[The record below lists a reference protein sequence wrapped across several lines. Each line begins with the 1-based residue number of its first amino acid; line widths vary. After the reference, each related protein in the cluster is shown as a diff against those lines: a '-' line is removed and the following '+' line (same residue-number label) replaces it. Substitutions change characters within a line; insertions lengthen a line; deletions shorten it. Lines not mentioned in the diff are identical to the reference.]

1 MGSLRSI
8 QYDLAFL
15 SSFCLS
21 KSLPKRRIISPVGRT
36 VKKYTS
42 AIIIGAI
49 IEPSNI
55 PNLNQ
60 SLFGVDNILGN
71 TKANSKNTTDTI
83 TAQKRIPS
91 ELIKGY
97 KLTIRNTNE
106 KTMPKDFGDDFSA
119 GI

>member
-1 MGSLRSI
+1 MTIGEI
-8 QYDLAFL
+8 IF
-15 SSFCLS
+15 
-21 KSLPKRRIISPVGRT
+21 PK
-36 VKKYTS
+36 
-42 AIIIGAI
+42 
-49 IEPSNI
+49 NI

-71 TKANSKNTTDTI
+71 TKANSKNTTDKI
-83 TAQKRIPS
+83 SAQRRIPS

-97 KLTIRNTNE
+97 KPTIRNTNE